1 MGEDCG
7 PWTAPGVGRGGTKV
21 GKVTTGVGK
30 ATAEV
35 EVTAGV
41 GKLTVSCCLARC
53 FPSRY
58 PFLQIVGH

>member
-30 ATAEV
+30 ATAKV
-35 EVTAGV
+35 KVTAGV
-41 GKLTVSCCLARC
+41 GKLTVS
-53 FPSRY
+53 
-58 PFLQIVGH
+58 